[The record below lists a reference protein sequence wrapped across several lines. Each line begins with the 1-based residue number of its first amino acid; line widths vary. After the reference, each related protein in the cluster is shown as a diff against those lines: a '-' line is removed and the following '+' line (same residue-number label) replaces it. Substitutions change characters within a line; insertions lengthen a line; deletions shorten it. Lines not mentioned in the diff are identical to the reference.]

1 MFGPKNGLFAGLAA
15 LAFTAAV
22 AGQDRQAAP
31 EPAGIIERLD
41 PALDAIL
48 PSSARIEKIA
58 TGFQFTEGPLYV
70 RAGYLLFSDIPA
82 NTIHKWT
89 PDGGAVEFRRPSGY
103 DGTDAPRGAFVGS
116 NGLASDREDRIIVC
130 EHGNRRVTR
139 LEKNGARTVLAARY
153 DGKRLNS
160 PNDAVVKSD
169 GSIYFTDPPSG
180 LRGQDRDPAKEL
192 PFNGV
197 YRITRDGQVILLT
210 KEITRPNGL
219 AFSPDEKFLYVAN
232 ADRARKAWLRFPVK
246 PDGTLGTGSTFF
258 DASAQTEEGVPDGMK
273 VDAKGNLY
281 CAGPGGLWIFSP
293 DGRHLG
299 TIKPPEIP
307 ANVQWG
313 KYARTNR
320 EAAMASGDRADTLY
334 ITARTSIYRVRT
346 TAWGLQR

>member
-1 MFGPKNGLFAGLAA
+1 MFGRTIGLPVTA
-15 LAFTAAV
+15 LALAVVAA
-22 AGQDRQAAP
+22 AQELGT
-31 EPAGIIERLD
+31 IERLD

-48 PSSARIEKIA
+48 PAPARIEKIA
-58 TGFQFTEGPLYV
+58 GGFQFTEGPLYM
-70 RAGYLLFSDIPA
+70 RDGYLLFSDIPA
-82 NTIHKWT
+82 NVIRKWT
-89 PDGGAVEFRRPSGY
+89 PDEGAVDFRRPSGY
-103 DGTDAPRGAFVGS
+103 DGAGAPRGAFVGS
-116 NGLASDREDRIIVC
+116 NGLAADRQGRLIIC

-139 LEKNGARTVLAARY
+139 LEKNGALTVLAATY

-180 LRGQDRDPAKEL
+180 LRGQDQDPAKEL

-197 YRITRDGQVILLT
+197 YRVSPDGRVILLT

-232 ADRARKAWLRFPVK
+232 ADRARKAWLRFEVNAA
-246 PDGTLGTGSTFF
+246 GLLGPGAMFF
-258 DASAQTEEGVPDGMK
+258 DASTRTEDGVPDGMK
-273 VDAKGNLY
+273 VDAQGNLY

-299 TIKPPEIP
+299 TIKPPETP

-320 EAAMASGDRADTLY
+320 EAAMAPGEKADTLY

-346 TAWGLQR
+346 ATSGVLR

>member
-1 MFGPKNGLFAGLAA
+1 MFGAKIGLFVRLAA
-15 LAFTAAV
+15 LALSVAA
-22 AGQDRQAAP
+22 AGQERPPAP
-31 EPAGIIERLD
+31 EPLGIIERLD

-48 PSSARIEKIA
+48 PPSARIERIA
-58 TGFQFTEGPLYV
+58 TGFQFTEGPVYM
-70 RAGYLLFSDIPA
+70 REGYLLFSDIPA
-82 NTIHKWT
+82 NVIRKWT
-89 PDGGAVEFRRPSGY
+89 PDEGAVEFRRPSGY
-103 DGTDAPRGAFVGS
+103 DGTDAPRGAFFGS
-116 NGLASDREDRIIVC
+116 NGLSSDRQGRIIVC

-139 LEKNGARTVLAARY
+139 LEKSGAVTVLAATY

-160 PNDAVVKSD
+160 PNDVVVKSD

-180 LRGQDRDPAKEL
+180 LRGQDQDPAKEL
-192 PFNGV
+192 PYNGV
-197 YRITRDGQVILLT
+197 YRIAQDGRVILLT

-232 ADRARKAWLRFPVK
+232 ADRARKAWLRFEVK
-246 PDGTLGTGSTFF
+246 PDGMLGPGAVFF
-258 DASAQTEEGVPDGMK
+258 DASARTEEGVPDGMK

-293 DGRHLG
+293 GGRHLG

-320 EAAMASGDRADTLY
+320 EAALAPGDQADTLY

-346 TAWGLQR
+346 TAWGVRP